1 MNFNT
6 DCKRHASISR
16 DMCLEFALRFPT
28 DIIENIFEHR
38 RNISRTPLARHP
50 WACGR
55 GSYERSTTFVLFIFL
70 LFPPPRFSK
79 GGGERMCR
87 RWREKA
93 GCVQNAWYY
102 RLAGADVKRSRK
114 FNPSRC
120 YDTRPK
126 TGIGGRQRRNRS
138 WRSGGTGKK
147 FVPRQIQYNCK
158 IIITVYGRTP
168 IRPLLVST
176 KYS

>member
-70 LFPPPRFSK
+70 LFPPPGFRR
-79 GGGERMCR
+79 GGGKNVPPVTGKGRLRAER
-87 RWREKA
+87 
-93 GCVQNAWYY
+93 VV
-102 RLAGADVKRSRK
+102 LS
-114 FNPSRC
+114 
-120 YDTRPK
+120 T
-126 TGIGGRQRRNRS
+126 GGRGRE
-138 WRSGGTGKK
+138 
-147 FVPRQIQYNCK
+147 
-158 IIITVYGRTP
+158 TVAE
-168 IRPLLVST
+168 I
-176 KYS
+176 